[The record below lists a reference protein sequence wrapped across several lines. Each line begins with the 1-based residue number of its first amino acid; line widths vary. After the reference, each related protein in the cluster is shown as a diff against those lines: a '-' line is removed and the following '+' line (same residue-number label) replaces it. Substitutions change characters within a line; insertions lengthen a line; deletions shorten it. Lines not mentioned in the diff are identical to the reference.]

1 MTTRFLSK
9 PTEEPTLNA
18 VPLVLPL
25 NRPQY
30 VPSAETLISALAWEV
45 LDYVDGRTSVGRKYQ
60 VVDRTSTKTKG
71 EETRPTG
78 DALVRFGLALTEAGI
93 SHELEG
99 NVVPKAFLNSIAG
112 VRPTRAKV
120 QAASPMTPALAL
132 LQDTTGMTGLA
143 NPVNY
148 AAILEAMFAMGSP
161 STEGDGST
169 MASRWLSAARRR
181 VDTDSVLARVDASF
195 VELYGEY
202 RERPQADRAEVE
214 SLRGAYPNSPFG
226 WLHDSWVKLTSDEWV
241 DALPPRVWIDWATT
255 TLRMGLAFG
264 FLWEAERYRSVLQGI
279 LSNRALADAL
289 DMDQPEL
296 LPWPAAYLPP
306 SSRSVRPAMRR
317 RIDEGGRLRNVM
329 ARWAMAAGDP
339 SGRGWASNS
348 QFLNEAKAALSENSR
363 PSALK
368 NVYETVFYAL
378 VRRDQSDHYGL
389 LVPRGTNVTLLDPG
403 TEWVAMVAGL
413 AAPAPGAS
421 NHVGR
426 IVEELARLGLRP
438 PVSELVRLLESAG
451 LARGSADADHGVRVA
466 SPFGEGE

>member
-1 MTTRFLSK
+1 MTRFLSK
-9 PTEEPTLNA
+9 PTEEPTLNS

-45 LDYVDGRTSVGRKYQ
+45 LDYTNSHPGVGRKYQ
-60 VVDRTSTKTKG
+60 VVDRTSTKAKG

-78 DALVRFGLALTEAGI
+78 EALVRFGAALSAAGVN
-93 SHELEG
+93 HELEG
-99 NVVPKAFLNSIAG
+99 NIVAKAFLNSVAG

-132 LQDTTGMTGLA
+132 LQDTHGMTGLA

-148 AAILEAMFAMGSP
+148 AAILELMFAMGAP
-161 STEGDGST
+161 STESGGLT
-169 MASRWLSAARRR
+169 MASLWLSAAKRR
-181 VDTDSVLARVDASF
+181 VDTDSVLSRVDAAF
-195 VELYGEY
+195 VDLYGNYEN
-202 RERPQADRAEVE
+202 RTQTPRAEVDI
-214 SLRGAYPNSPFG
+214 LLGAYPDSPFG
-226 WLHDSWVKLTSDEWV
+226 WLHDAWVKLTNDEWV

-279 LSNRALADAL
+279 LSNRSLADAL
-289 DMDQPEL
+289 ELAQPEL

-306 SSRSVRPAMRR
+306 TSRSVRPAMRR

-329 ARWAMAAGDP
+329 ARWATAQGGP
-339 SGRGWASNS
+339 SGVGWVTNS
-348 QFLNEAKAALSENSR
+348 QFVDEAKAALSESSR
-363 PSALK
+363 PSSLK

-389 LVPRGTNVTLLDPG
+389 LVPRGTNVTLLEPG

-413 AAPAPGAS
+413 AASSPGAS
-421 NHVGR
+421 THVGR

-466 SPFGEGE
+466 SAFGEGE